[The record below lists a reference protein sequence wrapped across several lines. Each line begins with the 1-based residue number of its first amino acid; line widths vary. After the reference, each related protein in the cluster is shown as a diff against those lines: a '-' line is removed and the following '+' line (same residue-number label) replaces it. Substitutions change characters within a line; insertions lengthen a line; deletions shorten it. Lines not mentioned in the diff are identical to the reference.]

1 MADQRLKRRNMWKL
15 IRMEVTVKNVVKAYK
30 IGKVEVQALRG
41 INLEV
46 EKGDLV
52 SIIGSS
58 GSGKTTLLNVIGG
71 LDTVTAGYV
80 KVGNTEV
87 TALSIP
93 QLVEFRRRVVGHV
106 FQTLNLIPTLSAEE
120 NVGLA
125 MIALG
130 ESGGKRKQRVS
141 ELLKTVGLT
150 DRATHK
156 PDELSGGEQQRVALA
171 AALANDPELILADE
185 PTGELDTMNA
195 KIVVD
200 YLKKVNQELGK
211 TIILVTHDPSVAR
224 SCNRILRIEDGVIKA
239 ETPPTYISDGETPL
253 TIIDYLKNKI
263 VEIDGQAAKLET
275 DFKSDKMTSDAYIAA
290 KLKLSQARESFKEE
304 LHKLG
309 VTIT

>member
-1 MADQRLKRRNMWKL
+1 
-15 IRMEVTVKNVVKAYK
+15 MEVIVKNLVKAYK
-30 IGKVEVQALRG
+30 IGRVEVQALRG

-46 EKGDLV
+46 EKGDMI

-71 LDTVTAGYV
+71 LDTATAGYV
-80 KVGNTEV
+80 RVGEIDV

-93 QLVEFRRRVVGHV
+93 QLVEYRRRVVGHV
-106 FQTLNLIPTLSAEE
+106 FQTLNLIPTLSAAE

-125 MIALG
+125 MIAIGKSKG
-130 ESGGKRKQRVS
+130 ERKRRVA
-141 ELLKTVGLT
+141 ELLETVGLT
-150 DRATHK
+150 NRATHK
-156 PDELSGGEQQRVALA
+156 PEELSGGEQQRVALA
-171 AALANDPELILADE
+171 ASLVNDPELMLADE
-185 PTGELDTMNA
+185 PTGELDTMNS

-200 YLKKVNQELGK
+200 YLKKVNRELGK
-211 TIILVTHDPSVAR
+211 TIILVTHDPGVAR

-239 ETPPTYISDGETPL
+239 ETSPTHISEGGTPL

-263 VEIDGQAAKLET
+263 TEIDYQIAKLDA
-275 DFKSDKMTSDAYIAA
+275 DFKADKMTSDIYVAS
-290 KLKLSQARESFKEE
+290 KVRLSQTRESFKEE

>member
-1 MADQRLKRRNMWKL
+1 MADQRLRGENWKL
-15 IRMEVTVKNVVKAYK
+15 IRMEVTVKNLVKAYK

-41 INLEV
+41 INLAV

-71 LDTVTAGYV
+71 LDTATAGYV
-80 KVGNTEV
+80 RVGETEV
-87 TALSIP
+87 TALGIP
-93 QLVEFRRRVVGHV
+93 QLVEYRRRIVGHV
-106 FQTLNLIPTLSAEE
+106 FQNLNLIPTLSAEE
-120 NVGLA
+120 NVGLP

-130 ESGGKRKQRVS
+130 ESGNKRRQRVA

-156 PDELSGGEQQRVALA
+156 PEELSGGEQQRVALA

-200 YLKKVNQELGK
+200 YLEKVNQELGK
-211 TIILVTHDPSVAR
+211 TIILVTHDPNVAR

-239 ETPPTYISDGETPL
+239 ETTPTHISDEETPH

-263 VEIDGQAAKLET
+263 VEIDGQVAKLET
-275 DFKSDKMTSDAYIAA
+275 DFKSDKMTSDEYISA

>member
-1 MADQRLKRRNMWKL
+1 MADHRLEKDLSRL
-15 IRMEVTVKNVVKAYK
+15 IKMEVTVKNLVKAYK
-30 IGKVEVQALRG
+30 VGKVEVQALRG

-46 EKGDLV
+46 EKGDIV

-58 GSGKTTLLNVIGG
+58 GSGKTTLLNIIGG
-71 LDTVTAGYV
+71 LDTATAGYV
-80 KVGNTEV
+80 KVGETEV

-93 QLVEFRRRVVGHV
+93 QLVEYRRRVVGHV
-106 FQTLNLIPTLSAEE
+106 FQTLNLVPTLSAAE

-130 ESGGKRKQRVS
+130 KSKGEREKRVA
-141 ELLKTVGLT
+141 ELLEIIGLT

-156 PDELSGGEQQRVALA
+156 PEELSGGEQQRVALA

-185 PTGELDTMNA
+185 PTGELDTMNS

-200 YLKKVNQELGK
+200 YLRKVNQELGK

-239 ETPPTYISDGETPL
+239 ETSPTRIEEGEIPL

-263 VEIDGQAAKLET
+263 AEIDGQVAKLEA
-275 DFKSDKMTSDAYIAA
+275 DFKADKMTSDAYVAA
-290 KLKLSQARESFKEE
+290 KLKLSQTRESFKEE

-309 VTIT
+309 VTVT

>member
-1 MADQRLKRRNMWKL
+1 MSGFIK
-15 IRMEVTVKNVVKAYK
+15 MEVIVKNLVKAYK

-46 EKGDLV
+46 EKGEIV

-58 GSGKTTLLNVIGG
+58 GSGKTTLLTVIGG
-71 LDTVTAGYV
+71 LDTATAGYV
-80 KVGNTEV
+80 RVGEMEV
-87 TALSIP
+87 TSLGIP
-93 QLVEFRRRVVGHV
+93 QLVEYRRRVVGHV
-106 FQTLNLIPTLSAEE
+106 FQTLNLVPTLSAAE
-120 NVGLA
+120 NIGLA
-125 MIALG
+125 MIAIGKSKG
-130 ESGGKRKQRVS
+130 ERKKRVA
-141 ELLKTVGLT
+141 ELLETVGLT
-150 DRATHK
+150 DRAMHK
-156 PDELSGGEQQRVALA
+156 PEELSGGEQQRVALA

-185 PTGELDTMNA
+185 PTGELDTMNS

-200 YLKKVNQELGK
+200 YLKKVNRELGK

-224 SCNRILRIEDGVIKA
+224 SCNRILRIEDGIIKA
-239 ETPPTYISDGETPL
+239 ETTPTQIAEGVTPL

-263 VEIDGQAAKLET
+263 AEIDGQVARLEA
-275 DFKSDKMTSDAYIAA
+275 DFKADKMTSDAYIPA